1 MSSLDLSALAA
12 LHDALSPSA
21 SISLPGDVSFSTKRW
36 ALNAEK
42 PAAIVVCP
50 ATSQDVAQIL
60 AFVQC
65 QGPYSAQAK
74 LDFSV
79 KGGGHSPSG
88 ASSSDGGLVIDLQ
101 PNMHGVRVDAE
112 ARLAY
117 VKGGSIWGEVDDAA
131 IKHGPTRRGGWD
143 GQSHGCCLTLGGG
156 FGWLSGSHGLV
167 IDNLVQATIVTASGS
182 ILTVSD
188 KENQDLYWAIRGGG
202 GNFGVVT
209 EFVYQ
214 LHEQR
219 PDVYTTRLSYHPSL
233 VECVVNE
240 LNSWMSERTP
250 LENATALCLIG
261 QDDQPVF
268 VLHLVYNGDSAEG
281 SKKFERFIKLGPI
294 ESSSKIL
301 PYEQLNAMLND
312 TAGHG
317 ENRLFRGNFVPAVPG
332 GLPPSLVVDTFG
344 SYLDMVA
351 KYPNTKK
358 TTLAFE
364 LYHPAKWASVPSDT
378 TAYVHR
384 DPTYNITCLMSWED
398 SSFTPKAAGVARAL
412 DQEFMA
418 HRSKHFPPQLI
429 AQGGYTNYLDEDSQM
444 TSKVVVNRRFGS
456 NILRLAQMKGKYD
469 PDNLFGKWFPIATGP
484 AA

>member
-1 MSSLDLSALAA
+1 MTSLNLSALAA
-12 LHDALSPSA
+12 LRDALSPSS
-21 SISLPGDVSFSTKRW
+21 SINLPGDASFSTKRW

-60 AFVQC
+60 AFVQG

-117 VKGGSIWGEVDDAA
+117 VKGGSIWGEVDEAA
-131 IKHGPTRRGGWD
+131 IKHGLAAVAGTVNHTGVGG
-143 GQSHGCCLTLGGG
+143 LTLGGG

-167 IDNLVQATIVTASGS
+167 IDNLVQATVVTASGS
-182 ILTVSD
+182 ILTASD

-209 EFVYQ
+209 EFVYR

-219 PDVYTTRLSYHPSL
+219 PDVYTATFVYPPPLI
-233 VECVVNE
+233 ETVVNE

-250 LENATALCLIG
+250 LENAFAMCVVGPGDHPALVV
-261 QDDQPVF
+261 Q
-268 VLHLVYNGDSAEG
+268 LVYNGDSEEG
-281 SKKFERFIKLGPI
+281 ARKYERFSQLGHVMTKS
-294 ESSSKIL
+294 ETL
-301 PYEQLNAMLND
+301 PYEKLNAMFND
-312 TAGHG
+312 LAGHG
-317 ENRLFRGNFVPAVPG
+317 QNRLFRGNFVPEAPEG
-332 GLPPSLVVDTFG
+332 IPTSLILDTFG
-344 SYLDMVA
+344 SYVDMIT
-351 KYPNTKK
+351 KYPTAKK
-358 TTLAFE
+358 TVVAFE
-364 LYHPAKWASVPSDT
+364 LHHPTKWASVPSDG

-384 DPTYNITCLMSWED
+384 DPTYNIMCLLCWED
-398 SSFTPKAAGVARAL
+398 PAFTQQAADVARAF
-412 DQEFMA
+412 DEEFMG
-418 HRSKHFPPQLI
+418 HRNKHFPPQLI

-444 TSKVVVNRRFGS
+444 ASKVVVNRRFGS
-456 NILRLAQMKGKYD
+456 NFPRLAELKRKYD
-469 PDNLFGKWFPIATGP
+469 PDNLFGKWFPIATGQT
-484 AA
+484 A